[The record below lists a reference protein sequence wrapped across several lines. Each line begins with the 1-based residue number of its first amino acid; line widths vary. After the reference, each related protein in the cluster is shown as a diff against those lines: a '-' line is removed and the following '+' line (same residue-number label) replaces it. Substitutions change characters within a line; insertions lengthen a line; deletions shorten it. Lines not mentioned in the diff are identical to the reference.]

1 MKYGQKNDKF
11 IVGEGVITDCSHGLL
26 DNEVRMNQNEQ
37 A

>member
-11 IVGEGVITDCSHGLL
+11 IVGGVITDCSHGLL